1 MSLMKV
7 QRRDSGSA
15 VGTGC
20 LKVTLKVRWDLGLG
34 TQRPGRV
41 RAGGA
46 CAPGRVRPAGCRPEA
61 AGAGGRAIG
70 SSLGLY
76 TEAAMWSHGV

>member
-15 VGTGC
+15 VGTGR
-20 LKVTLKVRWDLGLG
+20 LKVTLKVRWDLG

-41 RAGGA
+41 CAGGA
-46 CAPGRVRPAGCRPEA
+46 CAPSRVRPAGCRPEA
-61 AGAGGRAIG
+61 AGAGSRAIG

>member
-15 VGTGC
+15 VGTGR
-20 LKVTLKVRWDLGLG
+20 LKVTLKVRWDLG
-34 TQRPGRV
+34 TQR
-41 RAGGA
+41 
-46 CAPGRVRPAGCRPEA
+46 PGRVRPAGCRPEA